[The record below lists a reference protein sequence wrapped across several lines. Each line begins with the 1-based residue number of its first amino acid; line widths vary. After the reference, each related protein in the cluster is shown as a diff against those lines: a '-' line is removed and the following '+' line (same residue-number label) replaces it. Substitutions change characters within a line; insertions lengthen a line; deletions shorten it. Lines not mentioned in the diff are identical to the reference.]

1 MRRST
6 AFLFLTA
13 AAGLVLAADFTRAGD
28 DESQPAGEGVEQL
41 NDGDTP
47 APRRRERAE
56 RGKRGRRGGPPGE
69 GGRREGGPGGRRHHG
84 PPPIIAAL
92 DANDDHV
99 ISSSEIEGASAALRT
114 LDKNGDGELTMQ
126 ELLPKRHGRGGPPE
140 GAFGRRGRRGPD
152 GGPEDR
158 EPHGRRGPDGGPE
171 NREPHGRRGRPSP
184 EQFIER
190 VMKADEDGDGA
201 ISKDEAPERLLRAF
215 DRIDADGNGSIEK
228 SELEEMAKRFGER
241 RGRGRRGEG
250 RRGEGRPGDG
260 GPAGRQNR
268 QRPPLDDTEV

>member
-152 GGPEDR
+152 GGPEDQ
-158 EPHGRRGPDGGPE
+158 
-171 NREPHGRRGRPSP
+171 EPHGRRGRPSP

-241 RGRGRRGEG
+241 RGRGRRGE
-250 RRGEGRPGDG
+250 ERPGDG
-260 GPAGRQNR
+260 GPAGRKNR